1 MIASKQRLRQR
12 ISDGKTIFD
21 IGGYTLGILYAL
33 VIIIPLY
40 YVGVSAFKDNSQIFS
55 APLALP
61 TRLSFENFAKAEV
74 AGRLGR
80 ATMISFAVTASAE
93 VLTLL
98 LAFPAAYAIARIR
111 TPLAA
116 LVERFFSLGFLIP
129 AFAMLVPVLLLM
141 AQLNVLYNPISLML
155 FYPAWRLPLAI
166 VILASYLRTVPREL
180 EESAEIDG
188 ASRLQIIRYILFPLA
203 RSGVITVMII
213 NFITFWNEYLFSLIL
228 MSQENR
234 TMQVALS
241 ILKVERLVDYGML
254 AAGILISIV
263 PVYIAFLL
271 FQERVVEGIYAG
283 AVKG

>member
-1 MIASKQRLRQR
+1 MIASKQRLKQR

-21 IGGYTLGILYAL
+21 IGGYSLGILYAL
-33 VIIIPLY
+33 VILIPLY
-40 YVGVSAFKDNSQIFS
+40 YVGVSAFKDNSQIFG

-61 TRLSFENFAKAEV
+61 ARLSLENFAKAET

-80 ATMISFAVTASAE
+80 AMVISFGVTASAE

-111 TPLAA
+111 TPLAG

-129 AFAMLVPVLLLM
+129 AFAMLVPIILLM
-141 AQLNVLYNPISLML
+141 AQLNVLYNPLSLVL
-155 FYPAWRLPLAI
+155 FYPVWRLPLAI
-166 VILASYLRTVPREL
+166 VVLASYLRTVPREL
-180 EESAEIDG
+180 EESAEMDG

-203 RSGVITVMII
+203 KSGVITVMII

-228 MSQENR
+228 MNQENR

-241 ILKVERLVDYGML
+241 ILKGERLVEYGML

>member
-1 MIASKQRLRQR
+1 MSAYVQRLRR
-12 ISDGKTIFD
+12 RLYDGTTVFTA
-21 IGGYTLGILYAL
+21 GGYTLAILYAL

-40 YVGVSAFKDNSQIFS
+40 YVGVSAFKDNQQIFG

-61 TRLSFENFAKAEV
+61 ARFSFENFAKAEA
-74 AGRLGR
+74 AGHLSRAIIIALG
-80 ATMISFAVTASAE
+80 VTVSSE

-116 LVERFFSLGFLIP
+116 PVEGFFSLGFLIP

-141 AQLNVLYNPISLML
+141 AQLGVLYMPLSLVL
-155 FYPAWRLPLAI
+155 FYPAWRLPLA
-166 VILASYLRTVPREL
+166 VVVLASYLRTVPREL

-188 ASRLQIIRYILFPLA
+188 ASRLQIIRNILFPLA
-203 RSGVITVMII
+203 RPGVVTVVII
-213 NFITFWNEYLFSLIL
+213 NFISFWNEYLFALVL
-228 MSQENR
+228 VSQKSR

-241 ILKVERLVDYGML
+241 ILKGERLVDYGML
-254 AAGILISIV
+254 AAGILLSIV
-263 PVYIAFLL
+263 PVYIMFIL
-271 FQERVVEGIYAG
+271 FQEQVVEGLFAG